1 MRNEISGKR
10 VFHYTRRRA
19 YILLTAFFLIGAY
32 LLLTVFR
39 MQVFSHAYFSDM
51 VADQITTGSP
61 LKAERGNIYDANGNL
76 LATNITVWRI
86 YLSPVDIREASEER
100 GIDYAAVIADGLSS
114 ILGVDRDLILRRARQ
129 SKTLDQTVKKNVG
142 SEEYRAVLRFISEKG
157 LDSMVHAEASVTRYY
172 PGGSFAAHVLGFT
185 GSDLQGL
192 FGLEYQYDEILS
204 GTDGSYLHAK
214 DATGKELKNV
224 YLSYK
229 EAIPGASI
237 VTTIDSYIQSKLEY
251 TVQEIEKTFDV
262 QNRVTAVVMNVKSG
276 AILGMATSSPFDC
289 NDPYTLDPLS
299 QARLDGSGYTLG
311 SEDYKKLKNELL
323 YTMWRN
329 KATSELYEP
338 GSTFKIM
345 TAAMALDLGVVSPS
359 DKFSCSGS
367 LRIGGYNISC
377 HKHGGHGSGF
387 SFAYG
392 LQQSCNPTLMQVG
405 ARIGS
410 EQFYN
415 FFEKF
420 GYFEKTGVDLPS
432 EVTAL
437 FHKKD
442 AIGTTELAT
451 ASFGQ
456 RFKVSILQQLTAVAA
471 VANGGYLVTPYLVQS
486 VIDASGAV
494 ISEHKTEIKRQVIS
508 SAAASTVSE
517 ILEAGVSGDG
527 GARNAYVA
535 GYKVAAKTGTSQKFD
550 ILDENGNSYLRIG
563 SCVAFAPSDD
573 TEIAMI
579 IVVDEPTTAKYGAVV
594 AAPYISAALTSI
606 LPYLEVKATE
616 KDQIKTETVGDYTT
630 LTVGQAKTALRSSA
644 LSFRIIGNGE
654 RIVSQYP
661 AAGSVLD
668 SSIGTLILYT
678 DGAVSETVTVP
689 NLIGMSMPEANAAL
703 LSRGLN
709 ISITGI
715 RDDRHGRGA
724 LVTMQ
729 SVAPGESLPIGSIV
743 RITVIFP
750 DDAD

>member
-1 MRNEISGKR
+1 
-10 VFHYTRRRA
+10 
-19 YILLTAFFLIGAY
+19 
-32 LLLTVFR
+32 
-39 MQVFSHAYFSDM
+39 
-51 VADQITTGSP
+51 
-61 LKAERGNIYDANGNL
+61 
-76 LATNITVWRI
+76 
-86 YLSPVDIREASEER
+86 
-100 GIDYAAVIADGLSS
+100 
-114 ILGVDRDLILRRARQ
+114 
-129 SKTLDQTVKKNVG
+129 
-142 SEEYRAVLRFISEKG
+142 
-157 LDSMVHAEASVTRYY
+157 
-172 PGGSFAAHVLGFT
+172 
-185 GSDLQGL
+185 
-192 FGLEYQYDEILS
+192 
-204 GTDGSYLHAK
+204 
-214 DATGKELKNV
+214 
-224 YLSYK
+224 
-229 EAIPGASI
+229 
-237 VTTIDSYIQSKLEY
+237 
-251 TVQEIEKTFDV
+251 
-262 QNRVTAVVMNVKSG
+262 
-276 AILGMATSSPFDC
+276 
-289 NDPYTLDPLS
+289 
-299 QARLDGSGYTLG
+299 
-311 SEDYKKLKNELL
+311 
-323 YTMWRN
+323 
-329 KATSELYEP
+329 
-338 GSTFKIM
+338 
-345 TAAMALDLGVVSPS
+345 
-359 DKFSCSGS
+359 
-367 LRIGGYNISC
+367 
-377 HKHGGHGSGF
+377 
-387 SFAYG
+387 
-392 LQQSCNPTLMQVG
+392 MQVG